1 MRRQKADPRN
11 AHMASYEQFA
21 WQDALAL
28 ATWLKRTFDLA
39 QVKEAFDVL
48 SVEELHAFE
57 SESESFIRE
66 LLAKPV
72 SQRPAYL
79 RKVGKN
85 VGAMTQAMLI
95 VLAIIAQVRV
105 MEVIEIRDRFRH
117 SLYPGSANRAT
128 CASIYAFNN
137 EMRNVTFMDWPTRVF
152 ESLAEQDAERDY
164 LFTKHGEILE
174 QWAAAVRPRSSEAD

>member
-1 MRRQKADPRN
+1 MRRQKADPRD
-11 AHMASYEQFA
+11 AHMARYEQFA

-28 ATWLKRTFDLA
+28 AAWLKQSFDLV
-39 QVKEAFDVL
+39 QVKETFDAL
-48 SVEELHAFE
+48 TVEELHTFETE
-57 SESESFIRE
+57 SEGFIRE

-85 VGAMTQAMLI
+85 VSEMTQAILI

-105 MEVIEIRDRFRH
+105 MEVIEIRDRFRY
-117 SLYPGSANRAT
+117 SLYPGGANRAT

-137 EMRNVTFMDWPTRVF
+137 EMRDVTFMNWPTRVF
-152 ESLAEQDAERDY
+152 DALAEQDAEQQDFLAR
-164 LFTKHGEILE
+164 HREIFE
-174 QWAAAVRPRSSEAD
+174 QWEAADRPRPTEAD

>member
-1 MRRQKADPRN
+1 MRRQKADPRD

-28 ATWLKRTFDLA
+28 ATWLKQSFDLV
-39 QVKEAFDVL
+39 QVKETFDAL
-48 SVEELHAFE
+48 SVDQLHVFETE
-57 SESESFIRE
+57 SEGFIRE

-79 RKVGKN
+79 SKVGKN
-85 VGAMTQAMLI
+85 AGEMTQAVLI

-105 MEVIEIRDRFRH
+105 MEVIEIRDRFRY
-117 SLYPGSANRAT
+117 SLYPGGANRAT

-137 EMRNVTFMDWPTRVF
+137 EMRNVTFMGWPTRVF
-152 ESLAEQDAERDY
+152 EALAEQDAKHEE
-164 LFTKHGEILE
+164 FWAKHGDMLE
-174 QWAAAVRPRSSEAD
+174 QWAAAAGPRPSEAD